1 LLLSN
6 GTRSSTEISNA
17 AVFSVK
23 ISNSPQVAA
32 AKRLLNATYSAEEA
46 RALRLESE
54 VQERLIGGWNQV
66 SHPEYNHYPGKVY
79 SIMWTSPS

>member
-1 LLLSN
+1 MVVL
-6 GTRSSTEISNA
+6 
-17 AVFSVK
+17 SVK

-66 SHPEYNHYPGKVY
+66 SHPEYSHYLGKVY
-79 SIMWTSPS
+79 SIMRTSPS